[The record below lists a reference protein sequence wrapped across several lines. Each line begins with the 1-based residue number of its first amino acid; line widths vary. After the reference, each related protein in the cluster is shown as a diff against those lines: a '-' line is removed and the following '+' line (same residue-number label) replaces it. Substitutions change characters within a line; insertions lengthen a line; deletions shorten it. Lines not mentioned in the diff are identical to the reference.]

1 MVTAHPLRRIVFAL
15 YLALMAYLLFFQHRM
30 PALFQGDYVLTLRQ
44 NLNLRPGDTIL
55 RFYRLLRYYPGYRRA
70 AVINLFGN
78 IGMFIP
84 LGFGLPWVH
93 KRLRR
98 WWKTALTSAGIVTLV
113 ELAQLVT
120 LRGHCDVDDL
130 ILNLIGVTIGYCFW
144 AVTLKRKEEQGK

>member
-1 MVTAHPLRRIVFAL
+1 MVTAHPVRRIVFAL
-15 YLALMAYLLFFQHRM
+15 YLALMAYLLFFQHRI
-30 PALFQGDYVLTLRQ
+30 PALFQGDYMLTLRQ

-78 IGMFIP
+78 VGMFIP

-93 KRLRR
+93 ARLRR
-98 WWKTALTSAGIVTLV
+98 WWKTALTSAVLVVLV

-144 AVTLKRKEEQGK
+144 ALTLKRKEEQGK